1 MQKIDPRKFVEELRK
16 DSNFINTF
24 HHGTPSQ
31 FVYSYFGMKMEDP
44 KLADVKTR
52 KALRHLMDTEEYSER
67 VFFGLGE
74 RVSTFIHPSKKQF
87 INEKL
92 VLPEYNVEKAKTL
105 LAEVGWTDSNQDG
118 ILDKMIN
125 GQRVDFKI
133 EVLYPKVAN
142 TSEEGVLLFKNTC
155 EAAGVKIIP
164 VGLDFKVMLDKLQ
177 ARDFEM
183 YFGLWQAAVV
193 ESDPSQLWHTNSIGN
208 AQNYPGFG
216 NAESDKILEAL
227 VVELSEEK
235 RAILYKELQQ
245 MIDDEAPYIFL
256 LAVRNRVAVHKR
268 IIDPNFS
275 SMGNGYWEAGFRL
288 EASQ

>member
-1 MQKIDPRKFVEELRK
+1 
-16 DSNFINTF
+16 
-24 HHGTPSQ
+24 
-31 FVYSYFGMKMEDP
+31 
-44 KLADVKTR
+44 
-52 KALRHLMDTEEYSER
+52 
-67 VFFGLGE
+67 
-74 RVSTFIHPSKKQF
+74 
-87 INEKL
+87 
-92 VLPEYNVEKAKTL
+92 
-105 LAEVGWTDSNQDG
+105 
-118 ILDKMIN
+118 
-125 GQRVDFKI
+125 
-133 EVLYPKVAN
+133 
-142 TSEEGVLLFKNTC
+142 
-155 EAAGVKIIP
+155 VKIIP

-268 IIDPNFS
+268 ITDPNFS